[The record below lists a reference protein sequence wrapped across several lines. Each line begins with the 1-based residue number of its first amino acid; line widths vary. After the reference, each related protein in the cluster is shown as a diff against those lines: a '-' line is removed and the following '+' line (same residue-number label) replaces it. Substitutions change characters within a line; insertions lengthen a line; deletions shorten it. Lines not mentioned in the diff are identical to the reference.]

1 VDDLVAVI
9 DRQDVKP
16 ALTVLMVVLL
26 ILGAALVLGLAV
38 RIFLL
43 AAGLR

>member
-1 VDDLVAVI
+1 MAVVDREDI
-9 DRQDVKP
+9 KP
-16 ALTVLMVVLL
+16 ALRVAMVVLL

>member
-1 VDDLVAVI
+1 MDDLVAVI

>member
-1 VDDLVAVI
+1 MAVVDREDI
-9 DRQDVKP
+9 KP
-16 ALTVLMVVLL
+16 ALRVAMVVLM
-26 ILGAALVLGLAV
+26 ILGSALVLGLAV

>member
-1 VDDLVAVI
+1 MAVVDREDL
-9 DRQDVKP
+9 RP
-16 ALTVLMVVLL
+16 AGRVLVVVLL
-26 ILGAALVLGLAV
+26 ILGTALVLGLAV